1 MKNIKNVTKILI
13 CLLLLFTLVGCG
25 CNKVNY
31 KTYADVKDSL
41 DKYYVS
47 GTEEINV
54 KARKALLLDLVAT
67 SAVNAYNDYKNT
79 YMDLV
84 KMTEDGKATEII
96 NIGSA
101 LSQQLTSLKSA
112 NETELEYLEKVSIL
126 LSQSLESAKNN
137 ATAYLKPELASQE
150 EGFRNNVVNEIKEKS
165 LATYLVEE
173 AIFQVENSVNKEKY
187 DDYQVMLFEED
198 QKTYVEKLNN
208 LVVKYSKIVVEVVLD
223 KIIFCFTP

>member
-79 YMDLV
+79 Y
-84 KMTEDGKATEII
+84 I
-96 NIGSA
+96 
-101 LSQQLTSLKSA
+101 
-112 NETELEYLEKVSIL
+112 NETFPISLYTFPIHYLQI
-126 LSQSLESAKNN
+126 
-137 ATAYLKPELASQE
+137 
-150 EGFRNNVVNEIKEKS
+150 
-165 LATYLVEE
+165 
-173 AIFQVENSVNKEKY
+173 
-187 DDYQVMLFEED
+187 
-198 QKTYVEKLNN
+198 
-208 LVVKYSKIVVEVVLD
+208 
-223 KIIFCFTP
+223 